1 MSNKKNEM
9 ATRLRLRSARSIIN
23 SKYYCRNRMER
34 MDRECSFYIDQVY
47 SARNGILRKAF
58 AKMAWIYYRR
68 YEYYLK
74 KCTGYGLRKSIQE
87 TTGEDGNLP
96 KGNGQEAGPNTV
108 STMED

>member
-1 MSNKKNEM
+1 MIASDN
-9 ATRLRLRSARSIIN
+9 
-23 SKYYCRNRMER
+23 YYPNRMAE
-34 MDRECSFYIDQVY
+34 MDRECSFYIDQMY
-47 SARNGILRKAF
+47 AAKNGILKKAF

-68 YEYYLK
+68 YEFYLK

-96 KGNGQEAGPNTV
+96 KGNGQEAGSNTV

>member
-1 MSNKKNEM
+1 MMKPIHV
-9 ATRLRLRSARSIIN
+9 AIARKTIS
-23 SKYYCRNRMER
+23 SKYYYQNRMER

-47 SARNGILRKAF
+47 SARNEILRKAF

-96 KGNGQEAGPNTV
+96 KGNGQEAGSDSV
-108 STMED
+108 RSMEN